1 MKGKKMGKRIA
12 ALTSYTPEHVKSV
25 RQKTGLSQNLFALA
39 LGVTPTAV
47 RNWERGR
54 IEPSGAVTRV
64 LDLVEE
70 DSGILSAYVS
80 R

>member
-1 MKGKKMGKRIA
+1 MGKLIVPTTA
-12 ALTSYTPEHVKSV
+12 YTPEHVKSV

-39 LGVTPTAV
+39 LGVTPTTV

-70 DSGILSAYVS
+70 DSSILSVYIS
-80 R
+80 K